1 LINKLS
7 DFTSFPLFS
16 DKHPIPYLDR
26 KYLAI
31 TMNFNRELC
40 HKEGTSVH
48 VLNILYLAPKAARG
62 ITAFFLSMNESD
74 SLFYLAERS
83 TELFLIFDLTSNRFT
98 YMNPAGQSFF
108 NIAIEDANPGK
119 LFNMIHDEDKS
130 YVLANVDKCISGE
143 IVGDTECR
151 ILRGKYFR
159 WLRVSPF
166 LLKESDQN
174 QLIVQA
180 EDVTTAKLNIEVLHT
195 HTNKKNSILT
205 ILAHDL
211 AGPLG
216 AIQNFATLLS
226 RETEDAN
233 NPKLNK
239 IIQSIEKLSKSSIH
253 LIHSFLDQEFLESAS
268 VNLVKKR
275 VDLLHRIKIAY
286 SNYTKIPNEL
296 SIKFSINANADKI
309 YIEIDE
315 DKFMQ
320 VINNLISNAL
330 KFTPNGGEI
339 NINIDKGSTSI
350 LISITDTGIGIPEV
364 FHECLYDKFTKAR
377 RNGLRGEISTG
388 LGMSIIKTIVEWHS
402 GAIWFDSKENVGTT
416 FFIELPLLTK

>member
-1 LINKLS
+1 
-7 DFTSFPLFS
+7 
-16 DKHPIPYLDR
+16 
-26 KYLAI
+26 
-31 TMNFNRELC
+31 
-40 HKEGTSVH
+40 
-48 VLNILYLAPKAARG
+48 
-62 ITAFFLSMNESD
+62 MNESD

-83 TELFLIFDLTSNRFT
+83 TELFFIFDLTSNHFT

-108 NIAIEDANPGK
+108 NLSLEDTTPATLLG
-119 LFNMIHDEDKS
+119 MIHEEDQT
-130 YVLANVDKCISGE
+130 YVLANVNKCISGE
-143 IVGDTECR
+143 IVTDTECR

-166 LLKESDQN
+166 LLKENGQN

-180 EDVTTAKLNIEVLHT
+180 EDITTVKLNIEVLHT

-226 RETEDAN
+226 RETEASD

-239 IIQSIEKLSKSSIH
+239 IIESIEKLSKNSIG

-275 VDLLHRIKIAY
+275 VDLFNQIKIAY
-286 SNYTKIPNEL
+286 SNYMEIQSEL
-296 SIKFSINANADKI
+296 GIRFNISANFEKI
-309 YIEIDE
+309 YIELDE

-330 KFTPNGGEI
+330 KFTPSGGEI
-339 NINIDKGSTSI
+339 NINIYKKAESV
-350 LISITDTGIGIPEV
+350 LISIADTGIGIPEA
-364 FHECLYDKFTKAR
+364 FHECLFDKFTIAR
-377 RNGLRGEISTG
+377 RNGLRGEVTTG
-388 LGMSIIKTIVEWHS
+388 LGMSLIKTIVEWH
-402 GAIWFDSKENVGTT
+402 GGKIWFNSKENVGTE
-416 FFIELPLLTK
+416 FFVELPLHNAAI

>member
-1 LINKLS
+1 
-7 DFTSFPLFS
+7 
-16 DKHPIPYLDR
+16 
-26 KYLAI
+26 
-31 TMNFNRELC
+31 
-40 HKEGTSVH
+40 
-48 VLNILYLAPKAARG
+48 
-62 ITAFFLSMNESD
+62 
-74 SLFYLAERS
+74 
-83 TELFLIFDLTSNRFT
+83 
-98 YMNPAGQSFF
+98 MNPAGQSFF
-108 NIAIEDANPGK
+108 NLSFEDANPAK
-119 LFNMIHDEDKS
+119 LFGMIHDEDKS
-130 YVLANVDKCISGE
+130 YVLANVDKCISGV
-143 IVGDTECR
+143 IVADTECR

-166 LLKESDQN
+166 LLKENDQH

-180 EDVTTAKLNIEVLHT
+180 EDITTAKLNIEVLHT

-226 RETEDAN
+226 RETEHSN

-239 IIQSIEKLSKSSIH
+239 LIKSIEKLSKSSIH

-275 VDLLHRIKIAY
+275 VDLLDRIKIAY
-286 SNYTKIPNEL
+286 SNYTETQIEL
-296 SIKFSINANADKI
+296 GIKFSINANSERV

-330 KFTPNGGEI
+330 KFTPSGGEI
-339 NINIDKGSTSI
+339 NINIYKGLESI
-350 LISITDTGIGIPEV
+350 LISIGDTGIGIPEI
-364 FHECLYDKFTKAR
+364 FHECLFDKFTNAR
-377 RNGLRGEISTG
+377 RNGLRGEVSTG

-402 GAIWFDSKENVGTT
+402 GAIWFDSTENVGTT
-416 FFIELPLLTK
+416 FFIELPLHISTI